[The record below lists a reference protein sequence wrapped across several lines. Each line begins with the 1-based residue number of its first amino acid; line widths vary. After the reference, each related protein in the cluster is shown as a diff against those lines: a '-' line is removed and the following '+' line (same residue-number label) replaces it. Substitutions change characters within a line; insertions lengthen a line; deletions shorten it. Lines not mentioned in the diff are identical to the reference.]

1 MTRAALYLPLLALL
15 AGCAAPSAPLSVTD
29 RDTIAACRNEAQTAY
44 EIRHR
49 AEIYSIH
56 EGASPYSGT
65 GLLRGP
71 TEGLSDRYEQERR
84 IDTCVRNTGT
94 GTGTGAGTGGPARP

>member
-1 MTRAALYLPLLALL
+1 MSRATLCLPVLALLALL

-29 RDTIAACRNEAQTAY
+29 RDTIAACRNQAQTAY

-56 EGASPYSGT
+56 ERDTPYSGM
-65 GLLRGP
+65 GLLRSP
-71 TEGLSDRYEQERR
+71 TQDLSDRYEQEHQ

-94 GTGTGAGTGGPARP
+94 GPGGTARP

>member
-1 MTRAALYLPLLALL
+1 MRRAALSLPLLALL

-29 RDTIAACRNEAQTAY
+29 RDTIAACRAQAQTTY

-65 GLLRGP
+65 GLLHGP
-71 TEGLSDRYEQERR
+71 TEGLSDRYEQERQ

-94 GTGTGAGTGGPARP
+94 GPGGTARP

>member
-1 MTRAALYLPLLALL
+1 MSRAALCRPVLALPVLALL
-15 AGCAAPSAPLSVTD
+15 AGCAAPAAPLSVTE
-29 RDTIAACRNEAQTAY
+29 RDTLAACRSEAQTAY

-56 EGASPYSGT
+56 ETASPYSCT

-71 TEGLSDRYEQERR
+71 TQGLSDRYEQERQ
-84 IDTCVRNTGT
+84 IDRCVRNTGT
-94 GTGTGAGTGGPARP
+94 GPGGTARP

>member
-1 MTRAALYLPLLALL
+1 MSRATLCLPVLALLALL

-29 RDTIAACRNEAQTAY
+29 RDTIAACRDQAQTAY

-65 GLLRGP
+65 GLLHGP
-71 TEGLSDRYEQERR
+71 TEGLSDRYEQERQ
-84 IDTCVRNTGT
+84 IDSCVRNTGT
-94 GTGTGAGTGGPARP
+94 GPGGTARP